1 MAGKLRPKSG
11 LDLWEVQNCY
21 GWGNCGSRP
30 PPDSILSRRMVSQ
43 WGCPGHTLLSQTKNF
58 GLRLIDIA
66 MPGSVF
72 GNLVLGGVFG
82 NGSN

>member
-1 MAGKLRPKSG
+1 MVGKLRPKSG

-43 WGCPGHTLLSQTKNF
+43 WGGWVHGERWCPQEESNLQLRFRKPLFYPLNYE
-58 GLRLIDIA
+58 GLR
-66 MPGSVF
+66 G
-72 GNLVLGGVFG
+72 
-82 NGSN
+82 